1 LNLTI
6 ALLAGLVLLLPGIT
20 ALVSWNFQSVNHGAK
35 RPELQLTSVTA
46 LFAALGIAVV
56 LHLLGWGVTNLV
68 WGAAAQLAEQ
78 LHWSLGP
85 LIQNPYD
92 MAVGV
97 AMDSAKPTTA
107 SIAAFLIVTLFACV
121 LAARLITSEGLDIAF
136 EPFDVRGQGWVF
148 QHVVRPLRHGYKPIA
163 YILTTTP
170 HGEYGI
176 GYQGIVADIR
186 QGENGELKSISLAD
200 PERFVY
206 QVVQRRAD
214 QPRLVP
220 HIETH
225 DRDWVGGIVVL
236 DASVVRNIVI
246 QNIPDIVIDEVE
258 SEPIGTGEVSDGA
271 NGMPARVKS

>member
-1 LNLTI
+1 MNFTL

-20 ALVSWNFQSVNHGAK
+20 ALVSWNFQNVNHGAK

-46 LFAALGIAVV
+46 LFAALGIAMV
-56 LHLLGWGVTNLV
+56 LHILGWGLTSLI
-68 WGAAAQLAEQ
+68 WAAAAELGER
-78 LHWSLGP
+78 LHHAIGP
-85 LIQNPYD
+85 LIPNPYD

-97 AMDSAKPTTA
+97 AMGTAKPTTA
-107 SIAAFLIVTLFACV
+107 SIGAFLIVTFFACV
-121 LAARLITSEGLDIAF
+121 FAARLVSSEGLDIAF
-136 EPFDVRGQGWVF
+136 EPFDVRSQGWVF

-206 QVVQRRAD
+206 QVVQRKPD

-236 DASVVRNIVI
+236 DAGVVRNIVI
-246 QNIPDIVIDEVE
+246 QNIPEIVIDEVE
-258 SEPIGTGEVSDGA
+258 SEPLGAGEQVDGA
-271 NGMPARVKS
+271 TGVPTPAVS

>member
-1 LNLTI
+1 M
-6 ALLAGLVLLLPGIT
+6 AL
-20 ALVSWNFQSVNHGAK
+20 
-35 RPELQLTSVTA
+35 
-46 LFAALGIAVV
+46 
-56 LHLLGWGVTNLV
+56 LHLLGWGMTNLV
-68 WGAAAQLAEQ
+68 WSAAAELGDR

-97 AMDSAKPTTA
+97 AMDTAKPTTG

-121 LAARLITSEGLDIAF
+121 FAARLVTSEGLDIAF
-136 EPFDVRGQGWVF
+136 EPFDVRAQGWVF

-206 QVVQRRAD
+206 QVVQRSAD

-246 QNIPDIVIDEVE
+246 QNIPEVVIDEVE
-258 SEPIGTGEVSDGA
+258 SEPLGAGEAVDEMTSV
-271 NGMPARVKS
+271 PPPTLS